1 MPRATKPF
9 PRDASLA
16 DLLEQLGDISPRRV
30 RLDPFPGTATKRDL
44 LRLHGRGKLY
54 ELVEGTLVE
63 KPMGFP
69 ESHVGFELGYFIR
82 DYLAEHPI
90 GIIAG
95 ADALVE
101 LMPKLVRGPDVCF
114 VPLDQ
119 LPDRKVPRDQISKL
133 IPSLVVE
140 VLSPSNTRGEI
151 ARKLKEY
158 FFAGV
163 VLAWIIDPRKVTADI
178 YTAPDAKTT
187 IDASGVLDGG
197 NVLPGF
203 RVPLAKLVEQLVGST
218 PAKKPRKKK

>member
-1 MPRATKPF
+1 
-9 PRDASLA
+9 
-16 DLLEQLGDISPRRV
+16 LGNISPRRV
-30 RLDPFPGTATKRDL
+30 RLDPLPGTATKRDL
-44 LRLHGRGKLY
+44 LRLHGRNKLY
-54 ELVEGTLVE
+54 ELVDGTLVE

-69 ESHVGFELGYFIR
+69 EAHAGAKLIARLQVFLD
-82 DYLAEHPI
+82 DYPL

-114 VPLDQ
+114 VSAEQ
-119 LPDRKVPRDQISKL
+119 LPDQKVPREQISKL

-163 VLAWIIDPRKVTADI
+163 VLAWIIDPKKMTADL

-197 NVLPGF
+197 DVLPGF
-203 RVPLAKLVEQLVGST
+203 RVPLAKLFEQLADT
-218 PAKKPRKKK
+218 APAKKSRKKK